1 MNRSLTRIIGLNN
14 HLSTIRS
21 SQPLY
26 LSASFSS
33 QIKAMAKSEEVNAS
47 GLTPEESKKLGTRSE
62 REDEKAIVLGIKEV
76 GWSSMFLFLFWCPE
90 IWFRSWWWDFEP
102 VLVVYLQ
109 TFWKYLWD
117 ILRTSYVP
125 WSYCLSPSLSS
136 SQISSL
142 YLAGS
147 WSGGVTLIIPF
158 DPPLPLLRC
167 AVGIVDCTPAV
178 WGQVSI

>member
-76 GWSSMFLFLFWCPE
+76 G
-90 IWFRSWWWDFEP
+90 
-102 VLVVYLQ
+102 
-109 TFWKYLWD
+109 
-117 ILRTSYVP
+117 
-125 WSYCLSPSLSS
+125 
-136 SQISSL
+136 
-142 YLAGS
+142 
-147 WSGGVTLIIPF
+147 
-158 DPPLPLLRC
+158 
-167 AVGIVDCTPAV
+167 
-178 WGQVSI
+178 